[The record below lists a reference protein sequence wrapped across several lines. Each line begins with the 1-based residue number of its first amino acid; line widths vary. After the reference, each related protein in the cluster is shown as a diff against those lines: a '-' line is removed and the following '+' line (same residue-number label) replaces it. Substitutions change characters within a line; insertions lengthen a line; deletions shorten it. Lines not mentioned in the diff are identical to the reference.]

1 MALDKAIV
9 SGGGGG
15 SDGAAVSIM
24 DDLVAEA
31 KARTPPDGAFTI
43 SDFMEKPGVN
53 MKRPVAIAFLDE
65 KVAAGRLACGKFC
78 APGGNVW
85 FYWPVNPR
93 ARAPAK
99 KARR

>member
-1 MALDKAIV
+1 MEKKAI

-15 SDGAAVSIM
+15 SDGAAVSFM

-43 SDFMEKPGVN
+43 AEFMEMPGVT
-53 MKRPVAIAFLDE
+53 MGRFSAAAFLDE
-65 KVAAGRLACGKFC
+65 KVAAGRLASGKFP
-78 APGGNVW
+78 AAGGAAW
-85 FYWPVNPR
+85 YYWPVNPK
-93 ARAPAK
+93 AKPPAK